1 MSHILSLMEKL
12 RTLFTRRNKTPDI
25 CAEPPEAGITTWMEA
40 DSENPGLFTV
50 CRTPEEKQRVYKEA
64 NEFAKNFWAN
74 AKLKLVSEPMKSDQ
88 KPDPEYII

>member
-12 RTLFTRRNKTPDI
+12 RSLFTRRNKTPDI
-25 CAEPPEAGITTWMEA
+25 CAEPSVPEITTWLAA
-40 DSENPGLFTV
+40 DPEMPGLFAV

-74 AKLKLVSEPMKSDQ
+74 AKLKLVYEPLKSDQ